1 MREAGKLI
9 VLLSNDDL
17 IELVRLSAEKGAAE
31 NYLDEKIWDF
41 VVSLPR

>member
-9 VLLSNDDL
+9 ILLSNDDPIQL
-17 IELVRLSAEKGAAE
+17 ICLSAESAAE
-31 NYLDEKIWDF
+31 NYLDEKIWNF